1 MCVQT
6 PLLKSLLT
14 LFVAKKKKRKE
25 EEKTGVLD
33 TQPTDSLIFFIKI
46 LCFQPTLENVRS
58 ELAAHVQ
65 CAGGAAAEVGAES

>member
-1 MCVQT
+1 MCVQK

-14 LFVAKKKKRKE
+14 LFVAKKKRKE